1 MSPFRR
7 CVQAPLLFLPLFISM
22 LVISMLGT
30 GARAQ
35 EGLPPLEKD
44 ASGLLFRL
52 QGSNTVGASLAPNL
66 VRDYLLARGVD
77 GVQIRPLAVENEY
90 RISGYYKGESV
101 YVDVAAHGSG
111 TGMRGLASGE
121 AQIAM
126 SSRPIKG
133 SEEAMLAPLGNM
145 RDFSAEHIIAI
156 DGLAVIVHP
165 NNHLE
170 HLTVEQIARLFSG
183 QIDNWSQLGG
193 TDRAVSLYARDN
205 KSGTWDSFRSMVL
218 GKDYTLSD
226 TAKRFESND
235 RLSDSVA
242 TDPGG
247 IGFVGLASV
256 RRAKALK
263 VSAANTQPMRP
274 EPLFVATEDYA
285 LSRRLYMYTR
295 PGADAPIVEA
305 FIRFAQ
311 SQAGQDRVAKVGF
324 VSQTPVRVKLSP
336 GPKAPELYQSM
347 ARYAERLS
355 VNFRFEQGS
364 ANLDNKA
371 LWDLERLKR
380 YIGRHKSD
388 ESIHIQLVGFGDA
401 KESQSRAL
409 VLSKMRA
416 LTVKAALRDSGVHVA
431 SVLGLGA
438 YLPVAQDQ
446 GAGRFKNQRV
456 EVWVYG
462 QGQQQAMSDLKDQQ
476 ALNRRGSTS
485 IPHLSLR

>member
-1 MSPFRR
+1 MSPICRFIQPWLFYAILLVVPSFGADTRAE
-7 CVQAPLLFLPLFISM
+7 QAPL
-22 LVISMLGT
+22 
-30 GARAQ
+30 A
-35 EGLPPLEKD
+35 EN

-66 VRDYLLARGVD
+66 VRDYLAARGVENLE
-77 GVQIRPLAVENEY
+77 IRSLAEENEY
-90 RISGYYKGESV
+90 RIGGYYRDESV

-126 SSRPIKG
+126 SSRPIKA
-133 SEEAMLAPLGNM
+133 SEETMLEHLGNM

-165 NNHLE
+165 DNPLE

-193 TDRAVSLYARDN
+193 PDRQVSLYARDN
-205 KSGTWDSFRSMVL
+205 KSGTWDSFSAMVL
-218 GKDYTLSD
+218 GKNYQLSEI
-226 TAKRFESND
+226 ARRFESND
-235 RLSDSVA
+235 RLSDSVVA
-242 TDPGG
+242 DPAG

-256 RRAKALK
+256 RGAKALK
-263 VSAANTQPMRP
+263 VSVASTQPMKP

-311 SQAGQDRVAKVGF
+311 SQAGQSRVAQVGF
-324 VSQTPVRVKLSP
+324 VSQTPVRAKLTP
-336 GPKAPELYQSM
+336 GPEAPELYQTM
-347 ARYAERLS
+347 AEHAERLS
-355 VNFRFEQGS
+355 VNFRFERGS
-364 ANLDNKA
+364 ASLDNKA
-371 LWDLERLKR
+371 LWDLERLKG
-380 YIGRHKSD
+380 YINRQEGKQ
-388 ESIHIQLVGFGDA
+388 IHIQLVGFGDA
-401 KESQSRAL
+401 KESQSRSL

-416 LTVKAALRDSGVHVA
+416 LKVKGALRDSGVHVE

-438 YLPVAQDQ
+438 YLPVSGDQ
-446 GAGRFKNQRV
+446 GADRFKNQRV
-456 EVWVYG
+456 EVWVFERE
-462 QGQQQAMSDLKDQQ
+462 QQQALSDLKDKQ
-476 ALNRRGSTS
+476 ALRQTSTFS
-485 IPHLSLR
+485 NHYLSAR